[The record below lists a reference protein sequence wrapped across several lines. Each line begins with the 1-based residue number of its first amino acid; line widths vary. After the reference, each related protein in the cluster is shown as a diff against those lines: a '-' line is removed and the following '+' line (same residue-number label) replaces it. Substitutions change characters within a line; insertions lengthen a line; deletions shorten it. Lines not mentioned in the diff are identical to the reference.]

1 MLQKV
6 FAVFLALF
14 FLPGCVSSS
23 APISSGAF
31 GGPLS
36 TESSQSFTE
45 SRVAEGTV
53 EDASM
58 NSLLICTDDGE
69 RLRFSTENAQM
80 DLGKSGLLLGQR
92 VEVTYLPAQQ
102 DAAAAISVR
111 LLSEENSLGDEQLK
125 NILCSMT
132 LEEKV
137 AQMFWVRCP
146 EQGAVQAVS
155 DWQIGGFILF
165 GRDFAE
171 KTPETFRQVVDE
183 YQKNAK
189 IPLLIGTDEEGGE
202 VVRASRYRQFRASA
216 FPSPQQ
222 LYAQGGMESILSD
235 AADKSAFL
243 LDLGINVNLAPV
255 CDLSINPADYIYS
268 RTLGKDAQT
277 TASYVAAV
285 VQQMQQSGIGSV
297 LKHFPGYGSNGDT
310 HLGFVRD
317 DRPLETFRNE
327 DWIPFQSG
335 IAAGAPSVLVSHTI
349 VSCMDDSL
357 PASLSPAVHRL
368 LRDEW
373 GFDGIIMTDDL
384 SMSAICT
391 QYGLEEA
398 AILAVQAGNDL
409 LISSD
414 FEVQSPAILQ
424 AVQQGAISPLQ
435 IDSSVMRILRW
446 KQDLGLFPE
455 GWEST

>member
-1 MLQKV
+1 M
-6 FAVFLALF
+6 
-14 FLPGCVSSS
+14 
-23 APISSGAF
+23 
-31 GGPLS
+31 
-36 TESSQSFTE
+36 
-45 SRVAEGTV
+45 
-53 EDASM
+53 
-58 NSLLICTDDGE
+58 
-69 RLRFSTENAQM
+69 
-80 DLGKSGLLLGQR
+80 
-92 VEVTYLPAQQ
+92 
-102 DAAAAISVR
+102 
-111 LLSEENSLGDEQLK
+111 
-125 NILCSMT
+125 
-132 LEEKV
+132 
-137 AQMFWVRCP
+137 
-146 EQGAVQAVS
+146 
-155 DWQIGGFILF
+155 
-165 GRDFAE
+165 
-171 KTPETFRQVVDE
+171 
-183 YQKNAK
+183 
-189 IPLLIGTDEEGGE
+189 
-202 VVRASRYRQFRASA
+202 VRASRYRQFRASA

-235 AADKSAFL
+235 AADKLAFL

-327 DWIPFQSG
+327 DWIPFQAG

-368 LRDEW
+368 LRDDW

-414 FEVQSPAILQ
+414 FEVQIPAILQ

>member
-6 FAVFLALF
+6 FAVFLSLF

-23 APISSGAF
+23 AQISSGAF

-58 NSLLICTDDGE
+58 NSLLICTDSGE

-102 DAAAAISVR
+102 DVAAAISVR

-125 NILCSMT
+125 NILYSMT

-268 RTLGKDAQT
+268 RTLGKDAQA

-285 VQQMQQSGIGSV
+285 VQQMQQSGIGAFSNT
-297 LKHFPGYGSNGDT
+297 FPAMAPTEIPIWDSSGMTARWKPFGMRI
-310 HLGFVRD
+310 GF
-317 DRPLETFRNE
+317 LFRRE
-327 DWIPFQSG
+327 LQP
-335 IAAGAPSVLVSHTI
+335 A
-349 VSCMDDSL
+349 L
-357 PASLSPAVHRL
+357 PAF
-368 LRDEW
+368 W
-373 GFDGIIMTDDL
+373 
-384 SMSAICT
+384 SAIPSSAAWTTLCPLLCRLPCT
-391 QYGLEEA
+391 ACCGMTGGLME
-398 AILAVQAGNDL
+398 L
-409 LISSD
+409 S
-414 FEVQSPAILQ
+414 
-424 AVQQGAISPLQ
+424 
-435 IDSSVMRILRW
+435 
-446 KQDLGLFPE
+446 
-455 GWEST
+455 